1 MVPDQERSSPGD
13 AKTARGERF
22 RAAPSTRLAVSTT
35 AGGNLTID
43 SAPTAAVKGETAT
56 IEVSW
61 TGATAGEWHLGAVS
75 HNDATGRFGL
85 TLVEVDNR

>member
-1 MVPDQERSSPGD
+1 M
-13 AKTARGERF
+13 
-22 RAAPSTRLAVSTT
+22 
-35 AGGNLTID
+35 
-43 SAPTAAVKGETAT
+43 KGETAT

-75 HNDATGRFGL
+75 HNDDTGRFGL